1 MTYKTRSTLTTKGQV
16 TLPAELRRRWG
27 LQAGDCVDFCLEDD
41 GRVVL
46 RKWLRRS
53 VLEGR
58 EHLPPLSPGAQ
69 ATLDL
74 LRSWREADDTTDPEA
89 IRQAE
94 EELAEFK
101 QAMNAPRSA
110 TGARLL
116 YP

>member
-58 EHLPPLSPGAQ
+58 EHLPPLS
-69 ATLDL
+69 
-74 LRSWREADDTTDPEA
+74 RADGITPE
-89 IRQAE
+89 
-94 EELAEFK
+94 
-101 QAMNAPRSA
+101 NADNARPQSRKPRA
-110 TGARLL
+110 
-116 YP
+116 